1 MGEIGVKWTRADAL
15 KEFLKNI
22 SVFSFFSVLYMTGQS
37 AQEAKFL
44 NDEKIITAIKKRSE
58 ATINEIITKYSKLL
72 WSVAE
77 AVLSHVGSVQDVEE
91 CVADTFIYLWE
102 HPEKFDHQR
111 GKLKTWLS
119 IIARTQAVNR
129 YREITKRNI
138 LPLEDTDF
146 VDQLDVADAVLE
158 VETRQALIA
167 AVNALC
173 EPDREILIRRY
184 YYDQKP
190 KEIAL
195 ALDMSVKQIDNRLY
209 QTKRRLREMLTRSGG
224 GQYEFFQ

>member
-1 MGEIGVKWTRADAL
+1 
-15 KEFLKNI
+15 
-22 SVFSFFSVLYMTGQS
+22 MTGQS
-37 AQEAKFL
+37 VQEVTFL
-44 NDEKIITAIKKRSE
+44 NDEKIITDIKNRSE
-58 ATINEIITKYSKLL
+58 VAINEIITKYSKLL

-77 AVLSHVGSVQDVEE
+77 AVLSHIGSVQDVEE

-102 HPEKFDHQR
+102 HPEKFNHQR

-119 IIARTQAVNR
+119 IVARTQAVNR
-129 YREITKRNI
+129 YREITKRNT

-146 VDQLDVADAVLE
+146 IDQLTVLE
-158 VETRQALIA
+158 AETRKALLA
-167 AVNALC
+167 AVNALG

-184 YYDQKP
+184 YYNQKP

-195 ALDMSVKQIDNRLY
+195 ALDMSVKQINNRLY
-209 QTKRRLREMLTRSGG
+209 QTKRRLREMLTRSEG

>member
-1 MGEIGVKWTRADAL
+1 
-15 KEFLKNI
+15 
-22 SVFSFFSVLYMTGQS
+22 MTGQS
-37 AQEAKFL
+37 VQEVTFL
-44 NDEKIITAIKKRSE
+44 NDEKIITDIKNRSE
-58 ATINEIITKYSKLL
+58 VAINEIITKYSKLL

-77 AVLSHVGSVQDVEE
+77 AVLSRIGSVQDVEE

-102 HPEKFDHQR
+102 HPEKFNHQR

-119 IIARTQAVNR
+119 IVARTQAVNR
-129 YREITKRNI
+129 YREITKRNT

-146 VDQLDVADAVLE
+146 IDQLSVVDAVLE
-158 VETRQALIA
+158 AETRKALLA
-167 AVNALC
+167 AVNALG

-184 YYDQKP
+184 YYNQKP

-209 QTKRRLREMLTRSGG
+209 QTKRRLREMLTRSEG

>member
-1 MGEIGVKWTRADAL
+1 MAVVL
-15 KEFLKNI
+15 KKLQKNF
-22 SVFSFFSVLYMTGQS
+22 SVFSFFNVLYMTGQS
-37 AQEAKFL
+37 VQEVTFL
-44 NDEKIITAIKKRSE
+44 NDEKIITDIKNRSE
-58 ATINEIITKYSKLL
+58 VAINEIITKYSKLL

-77 AVLSHVGSVQDVEE
+77 AVLSHIGSVQDVEE

-102 HPEKFDHQR
+102 HPEKFNHQR

-119 IIARTQAVNR
+119 IVARTQAVNR
-129 YREITKRNI
+129 YREITKRNT

-146 VDQLDVADAVLE
+146 IDQLSVVDAVLE
-158 VETRQALIA
+158 AETRKALLA
-167 AVNALC
+167 AVNALG

-184 YYDQKP
+184 YYNQKP

-195 ALDMSVKQIDNRLY
+195 ALDMSVKQINNRLY
-209 QTKRRLREMLTRSGG
+209 QTKRRLREMLTRSEG

>member
-1 MGEIGVKWTRADAL
+1 MNQGRHSQKISK
-15 KEFLKNI
+15 KI

-37 AQEAKFL
+37 TQEVTFL
-44 NDEKIITAIKKRSE
+44 NDERIITAIKNRNE
-58 ATINEIITKYSKLL
+58 AAINEAITKYSKLL

-77 AVLSHVGSVQDVEE
+77 AVLSHIGSVQDVEE

-119 IIARTQAVNR
+119 IVARTQAVNR
-129 YREITKRNI
+129 YREITKRNT

-146 VDQLDVADAVLE
+146 IDQLSVVDAVLE
-158 VETRQALIA
+158 AETRKALLA
-167 AVNALC
+167 AVNALG

-195 ALDMSVKQIDNRLY
+195 ALGMSVKQIDNRLY
-209 QTKRRLREMLTRSGG
+209 QTKRRLREMLTRSEG